1 MTHRLATVTIGPR
14 YCGPPGSGNGG
25 YVAGVLAGF
34 LAGPA
39 EVRLA
44 KPPPLARPLDVVALD
59 DDSLELRDGELAL
72 ASARWAE
79 FELEVPPSPSYA
91 QAERAAQGYAGHHRH
106 VFPGCFVCGTERAS
120 GDGLRIHAGPTTRG
134 AGPGAG
140 AGTDASAAA
149 RTGAGALV
157 GVAAPWRPDASLAGT
172 RGRIRPEFQWAAL
185 DCPGYFAVAPDS
197 RVMLLGS
204 FAVRIDRTVDVDEP
218 CVVVGWRIDGDGRK
232 QRAGTALY
240 GAGGDCAARALATWI
255 EPRR

>member
-1 MTHRLATVTIGPR
+1 MSRTLATVTIAAR

-25 YVAGVLAGF
+25 YVAGLLAGF

-39 EVRLA
+39 EVRLSR
-44 KPPPLARPLDVVALD
+44 PPPLERPLEVCALD
-59 DDSLELRDGELAL
+59 DDALELRDDGTSIAGARLADVDL
-72 ASARWAE
+72 D
-79 FELEVPPSPSYA
+79 VPMPPAYAVAA
-91 QAERAAQGYAGHHRH
+91 QASVGYVGHRRH
-106 VFPGCFVCGTERAS
+106 IFPGCFVCGTTRAS
-120 GDGLRIHAGPTTRG
+120 GDGLGIHAGPLRLGT
-134 AGPGAG
+134 
-140 AGTDASAAA
+140 TDA
-149 RTGAGALV
+149 
-157 GVAAPWRPDASLAGT
+157 VAAPWRPDASLAGT

-204 FAVRIDRTVDVDEP
+204 FAARIDRAVEVDEP

-240 GAGGDCAARALATWI
+240 GAGGDCAARALATWV

>member
-1 MTHRLATVTIGPR
+1 MSRTLATVTIAAR

-39 EVRLA
+39 EVRLSR
-44 KPPPLARPLDVVALD
+44 PPPLDRPLDVCALD
-59 DDSLELRDGELAL
+59 DDALELRDGDATV
-72 ASARWAE
+72 ASARWADV
-79 FELEVPPSPSYA
+79 EVDVPAPPTSA
-91 QAERAAQGYAGHHRH
+91 LAAEASAAYAGHRH
-106 VFPGCFVCGTERAS
+106 HIFPNCFVCGTTRAS
-120 GDGLRIHAGPTTRG
+120 GDGLRIHAGPLQL
-134 AGPGAG
+134 
-140 AGTDASAAA
+140 GTMPA
-149 RTGAGALV
+149 
-157 GVAAPWRPDASLAGT
+157 VAAPWRPDASLAGT

-185 DCPGYFAVAPDS
+185 DCPGYFAVASES

-204 FAVRIDRTVDVDEP
+204 FAVRIDRAVEVDEP

-240 GAGGDCAARALATWI
+240 GAGGDCAARAIATWI

>member
-1 MTHRLATVTIGPR
+1 MIRRLATVTIAPR
-14 YCGPPGSGNGG
+14 FCGPPASGNGG

-44 KPPPLARPLDVVALD
+44 KPPPLDRPLDVCALD
-59 DDSLELRDGELAL
+59 DDSLELRDGDAAI
-72 ASARWAE
+72 ASARWADV
-79 FELEVPPSPSYA
+79 ELEVPSPPTYA
-91 QAERAAQGYAGHHRH
+91 LAEQAAAGYVGHRH
-106 VFPGCFVCGTERAS
+106 HIFPGCFVCGTARGA
-120 GDGLRIHAGPTTRG
+120 GDGLRIHAGPLRL
-134 AGPGAG
+134 GP
-140 AGTDASAAA
+140 TDA
-149 RTGAGALV
+149 
-157 GVAAPWRPDASLAGT
+157 VAAPWRPDASLAGT

-204 FAVRIDRTVDVDEP
+204 FAARIDRTVEVGEP

-240 GAGGDCAARALATWI
+240 GAAGDCVARAIATWI